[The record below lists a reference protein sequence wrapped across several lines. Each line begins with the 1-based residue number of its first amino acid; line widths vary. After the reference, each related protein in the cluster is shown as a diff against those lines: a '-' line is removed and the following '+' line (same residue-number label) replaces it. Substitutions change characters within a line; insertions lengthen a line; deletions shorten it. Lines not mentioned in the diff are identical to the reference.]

1 MDAVIQAGSQRLR
14 PVVLTT
20 MTTVVALLPMAMGL
34 QGSSK
39 SYGPFAASIAF
50 GLLFAMFG
58 TLFVVPLSYV
68 SLASLDDRIR
78 RLWARFKAR
87 REGIPITGQHV

>member
-1 MDAVIQAGSQRLR
+1 
-14 PVVLTT
+14 

-50 GLLFAMFG
+50 GLLFAMIG
-58 TLFVVPLSYV
+58 TLFVIAFVIMFGVVFQGMFIWMWNNP
-68 SLASLDDRIR
+68 DKI
-78 RLWARFKAR
+78 W
-87 REGIPITGQHV
+87 